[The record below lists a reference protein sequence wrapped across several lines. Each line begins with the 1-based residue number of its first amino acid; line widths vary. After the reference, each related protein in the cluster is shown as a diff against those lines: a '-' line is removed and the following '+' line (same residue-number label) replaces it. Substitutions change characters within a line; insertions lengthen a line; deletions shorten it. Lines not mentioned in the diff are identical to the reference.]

1 MTVKQK
7 VLATV
12 GAVLLTLLIA
22 VVAVSAG
29 VPRGAAAERANERG
43 QATPATPGTVVNH
56 RVDAKC
62 AGDFSAKLAA
72 NLGITEDQLKA
83 AIKKTAVQKIDE
95 AEQNGRLTADQATQ
109 ARDRVNSSDGFPCVG
124 PGDFGGRGGQG
135 MPLPPFGPLGDYAD
149 AAATYFDIST
159 DQFRQ
164 DLQAAGSLQGVAAK
178 YGKDT
183 ADGKAA
189 LKSAI
194 ERQLRQNLTSRG
206 VAADRVDQIV
216 GEFSQHFDRLYTARI
231 APHDGRPMP
240 GKGRGHWPGQAP
252 AQAPTG
258 SQ

>member
-7 VLATV
+7 VLATL
-12 GAVLLTLLIA
+12 GAVLLTLLVA
-22 VVAVSAG
+22 VVAVSAV

-43 QATPATPGTVVNH
+43 DATATTPGTVANH
-56 RVDAKC
+56 RIDATC
-62 AGDFSAKLAA
+62 ASDFSAKLAA

-95 AEQNGRLTADQATQ
+95 AEQNGRLTADQAKQ
-109 ARDRVNSSDGFPCVG
+109 ARDRVSSSEGYPCFG
-124 PGDFGGRGGQG
+124 LGGFGGRG
-135 MPLPPFGPLGDYAD
+135 MPLPRIGPIGDYAD
-149 AAATYFDIST
+149 AAATYFGIST

-183 ADGKAA
+183 ADGKAG

-206 VAADRVDQIV
+206 VAADRVDQMV

-231 APHDGRPMP
+231 APHDGRAMP

-252 AQAPTG
+252 AQAPAG
-258 SQ
+258 DQ

>member
-1 MTVKQK
+1 MTVQQK
-7 VLATV
+7 ILATV

-29 VPRGAAAERANERG
+29 APRGAAAERASERG
-43 QATPATPGTVVNH
+43 QVTPATPGTVVDH

-62 AGDFSAKLAA
+62 GGDFAAKLAA
-72 NLGITEDQLKA
+72 NLGITEDQLEA
-83 AIKKTAVQKIDE
+83 AIKKTAAQKIDE
-95 AEQNGRLTADQATQ
+95 AEQNGRLTADQAKR
-109 ARDRVNSSDGFPCVG
+109 ARDRVNSGDGFPCVG
-124 PGDFGGRGGQG
+124 LGDFGGRGHHGL
-135 MPLPPFGPLGDYAD
+135 PLPHFGPLGDYAE
-149 AAATYFDIST
+149 AAAAYFGIST

-183 ADGKAA
+183 ADGKAG
-189 LKSAI
+189 LKAAI
-194 ERQLRQNLTSRG
+194 EQKLRQNLTSRG

-231 APHDGRPMP
+231 DRHHRPAMP
-240 GKGRGHWPGQAP
+240 GKGRGHWPGEAP
-252 AQAPTG
+252 AQAPAG